1 MKIFGIFLKKLS
13 KKSLF
18 KIPSF
23 NFSSELFA
31 KLLQLKESPNEKINE
46 LINETLPILLQKP
59 GHINELIE
67 FFQEFEKN
75 NTIKIGFPI
84 YLNLYSNFFQKY
96 PKTINISSLD
106 KLKITALVDLLIQ
119 FPDLLENNKGFFNS
133 IDLYFT
139 KNKDFPPETLLKVF
153 ILAMKI
159 NRGSDKLIS
168 ELEKIK
174 DFSKLSI
181 ETLLNWACSLRKTD
195 IVSLD
200 FAKIIYSEIQNRKN
214 EILPKNWLETLYIAS
229 LLNVPDL
236 NELFIIGIK
245 NLNSMAFRRNLDVM
259 RILWIMMYFEFKYN
273 QKSDSEILE
282 NLVSNLKNST
292 NKQNNPILAYKL
304 HEIQLFL
311 RKKYPETFE
320 KYWKYENFMMEKE
333 WFKGGMETI
342 GSILQKDVEIIL
354 KIANID
360 FEREKRIEKIYIVDF
375 FIKENSV
382 ILEING
388 PSHYSFNKKSQDKLL
403 NGRSFIKGEILKMYG
418 LKVQNISYKRW
429 YELKG
434 VREKLNFVNNLVY
447 NGQ

>member
-1 MKIFGIFLKKLS
+1 MKIFGIFFKNLS

-23 NFSSELFA
+23 NFSSKLFE
-31 KLLQLKESPNEKINE
+31 KLLQLKESPHEKING

-59 GHINELIE
+59 AHINELIQ

-75 NTIKIGFPI
+75 NTVHIGFPV
-84 YLNLYSNFFQKY
+84 YLNLYSMFFQKY
-96 PKTINISSLD
+96 PKTINISTLD
-106 KLKITALVDLLIQ
+106 KQKITALVDLFIK
-119 FPDLLENNKGFFNS
+119 FPDLLQQNKGFFNS

-139 KNKDFPPETLLKVF
+139 KNKDFSSETLLKVF

-159 NRGSDKLIS
+159 NRGSDKL
-168 ELEKIK
+168 
-174 DFSKLSI
+174 
-181 ETLLNWACSLRKTD
+181 TLLNWTFSLRKTD
-195 IVSLD
+195 IASVD
-200 FAKIIYSEIQNRKN
+200 FEKIIYFEIQNRKK

-236 NELFIIGIK
+236 KELFILGIN

-259 RILWIMMYFEFKYN
+259 RNLWVIMYFEFKYH
-273 QKSDSEILE
+273 QKTDRKILE
-282 NLVSNLKNST
+282 NLVSNLNNST

-311 RKKYPETFE
+311 QKEYPEIIAN
-320 KYWKYENFMMEKE
+320 YWKYDNFMMENE
-333 WFKGGMETI
+333 WFKGGMDSI

-354 KIANID
+354 KIANIN

-403 NGRSFIKGEILKMYG
+403 NGTSFVKGEILKIYG
-418 LKVQNISYKRW
+418 MKVKNISYKRW

-434 VREKLNFVNNLVY
+434 VREKLDFVNNLVY
-447 NGQ
+447 NNGYYRNPP